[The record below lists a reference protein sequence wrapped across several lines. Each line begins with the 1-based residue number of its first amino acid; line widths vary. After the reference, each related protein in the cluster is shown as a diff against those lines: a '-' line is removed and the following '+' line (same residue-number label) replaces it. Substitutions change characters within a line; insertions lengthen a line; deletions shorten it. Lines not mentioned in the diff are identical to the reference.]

1 MNGTVAMIHEMELLT
16 QCGMSPLQVLQAATS
31 TAAGI
36 SGSKAGVLAAGKA
49 PDFIAVKGN
58 PDEDISAMRNLV
70 LVVKSGRRAFLEN
83 GEKKERGFH
92 IMPPGYNVCG
102 GTTFDWAADATQGI
116 ISPVSYND
124 AWNLRKEV

>member
-1 MNGTVAMIHEMELLT
+1 MRHESLA
-16 QCGMSPLQVLQAATS
+16 GAQAATG

-36 SGSKAGVLAAGKA
+36 SGSKAGILAAGKD

-58 PDEDISAMRNLV
+58 PDEDIAAMRSLV
-70 LVVKSGRRAFLEN
+70 LVVKSGRRAFLETR
-83 GEKKERGFH
+83 EKKECGFH

-116 ISPVSYND
+116 LDPVNYND